1 MNLKNIDF
9 TGMAILGVGAVV
21 LFLGYKAYKKTSD
34 AAGAFGEKASEV
46 VKNIVDAPGKA
57 ADAVAAS
64 LGFTNVA
71 NTKTPSV
78 DLIIDKKKPFTD
90 KDIFANIY
98 TNEPG
103 SYTGTSMPTETD
115 VLMFMADEDRKR
127 RIGNTDY
134 KPPSIVYDGVGFIN
148 DAATLNG
155 NF

>member
-9 TGMAILGVGAVV
+9 TGMAILAAGAVV

-46 VKNIVDAPGKA
+46 VKNIVEAPGKA
-57 ADAVAAS
+57 VDAVAAS

-71 NTKTPSV
+71 NTKTPTV
-78 DLIIDKKKPFTD
+78 DLIIDKKKPPTD

-127 RIGNTDY
+127 RMGNTDY